1 MTATA
6 TEERVYDEKPCGQ
19 HQTVPFAGELPSR
32 MIISPQWRRAID
44 EYLVAQRA
52 AGHRKTMINTLRQ
65 RLEQMARRIGAEP
78 WDLAAEELV
87 SWAGSQEWEQETR
100 RGRYN
105 AYRSFWGWAVKTGR
119 CTVDVS
125 LELAKVR
132 MAQPNPQPI
141 PTRLYQKALMKADP
155 DEQLWLA
162 LAHDHGLR
170 RCEVATVH
178 SDDVF
183 EDLVGHSL
191 LVHGK
196 GGKRRQVPLTP
207 SMARKLRDRPQGWAF
222 PGDDEGHL
230 SARWIGRRV
239 AQLLDGQW
247 TMHKLRHAA
256 GTAFYLHGDLAIAQK
271 LLGHAS
277 PATTLIYVKLPDER
291 LRATVL
297 AASSAA

>member
-1 MTATA
+1 
-6 TEERVYDEKPCGQ
+6 
-19 HQTVPFAGELPSR
+19 
-32 MIISPQWRRAID
+32 MIISHQWRRAID
-44 EYLVAQRA
+44 DYLVAQRA
-52 AGHRKTMINTLRQ
+52 AGHRSTTINTLRQ

-78 WDLAAEELV
+78 WDMDSEQLIT
-87 SWAGSQEWEQETR
+87 WAGSQTWEQETR

-105 AYRSFWGWAVKTGR
+105 AYRSFWGWAVKSGR
-119 CTVDVS
+119 CTVDIS
-125 LELAKVR
+125 LELAKVK
-132 MAQPNPQPI
+132 ASAPNPQPI
-141 PTRLYQKALMKADP
+141 PNRLYRVAMMKANE
-155 DEQLWLA
+155 DERIWLE

-170 RCEVATVH
+170 RCEVALVH

-183 EDLVGHSL
+183 EDLAGHSL

-207 SMARKLRDRPQGWAF
+207 STARQLLDRPDGWAF
-222 PGDDEGHL
+222 PGDEQGHL

-239 AQLLDGQW
+239 AQLLEGKW

-277 PATTLIYVKLPDER
+277 PSTTLIYVKLPDER